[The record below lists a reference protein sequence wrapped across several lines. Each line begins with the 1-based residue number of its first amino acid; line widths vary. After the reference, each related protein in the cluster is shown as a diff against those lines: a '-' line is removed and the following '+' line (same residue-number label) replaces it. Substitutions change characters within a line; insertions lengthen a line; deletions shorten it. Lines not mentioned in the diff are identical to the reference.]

1 MRVSNSDDVVA
12 FLERKV
18 FFLHPSVLIQ
28 NQIIEELAQEE
39 FEVYAIKD
47 ESRLRHLLKK
57 YPRSIVF
64 ANISDGMR
72 ESAWEEWIRSVMT
85 NSEITGVD
93 IGIIASTEDSN
104 LRHKY
109 TERFKVRCG
118 YTVIRSDLPGAIKQL
133 ENILR
138 NAQAKG
144 RRKYIRAMTADEPNI
159 TVNIPINGTFIKGAI
174 RDISAV
180 GFSCY
185 FESDPRLIKN
195 SHFTDIQIRL
205 KMQLLKVQGV
215 IFGSRIHDSK
225 KIYVIL
231 FSQRTSPD
239 VIAKIRK
246 FIRFYL
252 QSKIDAD
259 LKGSV

>member
-1 MRVSNSDDVVA
+1 MRMSESDVDS

-47 ESRLRHLLKK
+47 ETRLRFLLKK

-64 ANISDGMR
+64 ANISEGMK
-72 ESAWEEWIRSVMT
+72 ESAWEEWIRSIMAS
-85 NSEITGVD
+85 SEISGVD
-93 IGIIASTEDSN
+93 IGILAPAEDAN

-109 TERFKVRCG
+109 TEQLKVRCG
-118 YTVIRSDLPGAIKQL
+118 YTVLKSDISNVIKQL
-133 ENILR
+133 EDILKSV
-138 NAQAKG
+138 QAKG
-144 RRKYIRAMTADEPNI
+144 RRKYIRAMTDSEPNI
-159 TVNIPINGTFIKGAI
+159 TVNIPINGTFINGVI

-185 FESDPRLIKN
+185 FEDDHPRLVKN
-195 SHFTDIQIRL
+195 CHFTDIQIRL
-205 KMQLLKVQGV
+205 KTQLLKVQGV
-215 IFGSRIHDSK
+215 IFGSRIHDSR

-231 FSQRTSPD
+231 FTQRTSPD
-239 VIAKIRK
+239 VITKIRK
-246 FIRFYL
+246 FIRLYL

-259 LKGSV
+259 LKG

>member
-1 MRVSNSDDVVA
+1 MSESDITA

-28 NQIIEELAQEE
+28 NQIIDELAQEE

-47 ESRLRHLLKK
+47 EGKLRHLLRK

-64 ANISDGMR
+64 ANINDGMK

-85 NSEITGVD
+85 SSEISGVD
-93 IGIIASTEDSN
+93 IGIIASVKDAN
-104 LRHKY
+104 LQHKY
-109 TERFKVRCG
+109 IEQFKVRCG
-118 YTVIRSDLPGAIKQL
+118 YTVMKSDLPSVIKQL
-133 ENILR
+133 KDILQTV
-138 NAQAKG
+138 QAKG
-144 RRKYIRAMTADEPNI
+144 RRKYIRAMTASEPNI
-159 TVNIPINGTFIKGAI
+159 TVNILINGMFISGVI

-180 GFSCY
+180 GFSCH
-185 FESDPRLIKN
+185 FEEAPKLVKN
-195 SHFTDIQIRL
+195 RHFTDIQIRL
-205 KMQLLKVQGV
+205 RTQLLKVQGV
-215 IFGSRIHDSK
+215 VFGSRIHDSR

-231 FSQRTSPD
+231 FTQRTSPD
-239 VIAKIRK
+239 VIVKIRK

-259 LKGSV
+259 LKG

>member
-1 MRVSNSDDVVA
+1 MSESDVTA

-18 FFLHPSVLIQ
+18 FFLHPPVLIY
-28 NQIIEELAQEE
+28 NQVIEELAQQE

-47 ESRLRHLLKK
+47 EIKLRHLLGK

-64 ANISDGMR
+64 ANISDGMK
-72 ESAWEEWIRSVMT
+72 ESAWEEWIRSVLA
-85 NSEITGVD
+85 SSDISGVD
-93 IGIIASTEDSN
+93 IGIIASVEDAN

-109 TERFKVRCG
+109 TEQYKVRCG
-118 YTVIRSDLPGAIKQL
+118 YTVMKSDLPSVIKQL
-133 ENILR
+133 ENILKS
-138 NAQAKG
+138 AQAKG
-144 RRKYIRAMTADEPNI
+144 RRKYIRAMTDSEPNI
-159 TVNIPINGTFIKGAI
+159 TVNIPMNNTFINGAI

-185 FESDPRLIKN
+185 FEDDHPRLVKN
-195 SHFTDIQIRL
+195 CHFTDIQIRL
-205 KMQLLKVQGV
+205 KTQLLKVQGV

-231 FSQRTSPD
+231 FTQRTSPD
-239 VIAKIRK
+239 VITKIRK

-252 QSKIDAD
+252 QSKIDA
-259 LKGSV
+259 G